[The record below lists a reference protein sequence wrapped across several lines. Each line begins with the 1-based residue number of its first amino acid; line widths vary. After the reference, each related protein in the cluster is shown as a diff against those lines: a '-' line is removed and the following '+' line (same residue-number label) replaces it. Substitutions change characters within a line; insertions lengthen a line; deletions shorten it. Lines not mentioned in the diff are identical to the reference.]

1 MHVQVPTYIVR
12 NEEIHIS
19 NDAFLLYVRLC
30 YLYFRNYQQEEMKV
44 DHKKL
49 MSNLGI
55 YDTRTFKK
63 RLTELSKVGLIHN
76 EIISL
81 PRKGEI
87 TILFNGEV
95 LKNGHFTMMDCKLFD
110 YLEQINEHAFRLLF
124 YYKSHINKKEN
135 KHYCFVGIET
145 LKVKLKMGS
154 DTINKAN
161 ELLVKCKL
169 LKIHKHKIE
178 TTYTY
183 DEKDELIFDKYNNH
197 YIIDEKLF

>member
-1 MHVQVPTYIVR
+1 MHVQIPTYIVR

-49 MSNLGI
+49 MNNLGI

-197 YIIDEKLF
+197 YIVDEKLF

>member
-49 MSNLGI
+49 MCNLGI

-110 YLEQINEHAFRLLF
+110 YLEHINEHAFRLLF

-135 KHYCFVGIET
+135 KHYCFVGIEI

-197 YIIDEKLF
+197 YIVDEKLF

>member
-49 MSNLGI
+49 MCNLGI

-197 YIIDEKLF
+197 YIVDEKLF

>member
-49 MSNLGI
+49 MNNLGI

-63 RLTELSKVGLIHN
+63 RLTELSKVGLILN

-197 YIIDEKLF
+197 YIVDEKLF

>member
-1 MHVQVPTYIVR
+1 MHVQIPTYIVR

-49 MSNLGI
+49 MCNLGI

-87 TILFNGEV
+87 VVLFNGEV
-95 LKNGHFTMMDCKLFD
+95 LNNGHFTMMDCKLFD

-145 LKVKLKMGS
+145 LKVNLKMGS

-197 YIIDEKLF
+197 YIVDEKLF

>member
-49 MSNLGI
+49 MCNLGI

-87 TILFNGEV
+87 TILFNGDV

-110 YLEQINEHAFRLLF
+110 YLEKINEHAFRLLF

-197 YIIDEKLF
+197 YIVDEKLF